1 MFQYDGTIDLTRPEA
16 KPAEKPQPTATQP
29 AVKPQADPSE
39 TRATQPAAST
49 QPAQPA
55 KPVQPAAAPTS
66 PVLYGTQIFATSRP
80 LEEGDSRFLG
90 WKPEVVRLGSLY
102 KYIIGVSESPDQAR
116 KNNVAI
122 REEYPGSFMVSIS
135 DGVTTRFK

>member
-1 MFQYDGTIDLTRPEA
+1 MT
-16 KPAEKPQPTATQP
+16 
-29 AVKPQADPSE
+29 
-39 TRATQPAAST
+39 
-49 QPAQPA
+49 AQPA
-55 KPVQPAAAPTS
+55 S

-80 LEEGDSRFLG
+80 LEEGDPRFLG

-102 KYIIGVSESPDQAR
+102 KYIIGVSTSPDQAR

-135 DGVTTRFK
+135 DGATTRFK